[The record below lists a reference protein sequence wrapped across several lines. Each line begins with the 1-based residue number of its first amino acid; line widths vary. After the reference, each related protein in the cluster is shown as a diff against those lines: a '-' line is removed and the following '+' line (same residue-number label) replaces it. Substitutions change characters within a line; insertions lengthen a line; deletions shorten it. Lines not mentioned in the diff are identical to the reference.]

1 MYRWYQRAKLCF
13 VYFEV
18 VLPATHI
25 SKDSMV
31 STRWF
36 TRGWTLQDLVA
47 SRDVK
52 FFAND
57 RTFLGTK
64 TDHSDA
70 LSSITGIHTE
80 AFRDKPIEDFSIAQ
94 KMSWASKRTTTRPE
108 DIAYCLFGL
117 FDVNI
122 ALLYGEG
129 AEKVFVELQEAI
141 ESISNDQSL
150 FAWAQPT
157 AKCTTMMGLLANSP
171 ADFALSGDI
180 TPVRDWRMTK
190 PYSMTNSGLRINML
204 ITPPGTRRLSM
215 QVSKGQFRIGLL
227 NCVIDNGSLRLVAI
241 HIYQK
246 ADEEDQDGHGDVCQ
260 TTCAGPEHR
269 AYCSRHTLFV

>member
-1 MYRWYQRAKLCF
+1 VTSLSKTSVLLKRCRGRQRERQHGQK
-13 VYFEV
+13 
-18 VLPATHI
+18 I
-25 SKDSMV
+25 SP
-31 STRWF
+31 T
-36 TRGWTLQDLVA
+36 
-47 SRDVK
+47 
-52 FFAND
+52 
-57 RTFLGTK
+57 
-64 TDHSDA
+64 
-70 LSSITGIHTE
+70 
-80 AFRDKPIEDFSIAQ
+80 AF
-94 KMSWASKRTTTRPE
+94 
-108 DIAYCLFGL
+108 FGL

-180 TPVRDWRMTK
+180 TPVRDWRMSK
-190 PYSMTNSGLRINML
+190 PYSMTNSGLRINLL

-215 QVSKGQFRIGLL
+215 QVPKGQFRIGLL

-241 HIYQK
+241 HICQK
-246 ADEEDQDGHGDVCQ
+246 PTKKINMGMETYA
-260 TTCAGPEHR
+260 R
-269 AYCSRHTLFV
+269 RHVPVLSTELIVPATRYLCEKE